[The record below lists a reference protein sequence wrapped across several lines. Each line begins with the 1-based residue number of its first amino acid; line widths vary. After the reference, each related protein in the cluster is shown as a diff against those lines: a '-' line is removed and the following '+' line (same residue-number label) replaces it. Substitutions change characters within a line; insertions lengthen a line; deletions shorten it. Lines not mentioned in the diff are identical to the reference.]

1 MSPCVDPRTIF
12 KGKKV
17 TVMGLGLLGRGLGD
31 TLFLVRCGARVTVT
45 DLKTADQLAPSL
57 KKLEGLPITIHVGG
71 HDEADFVN
79 ADMIL
84 RNADVP
90 RSSKF
95 LKIAAKHDV
104 PIEMDESLFCKNFNG
119 EVVGITG
126 TRGKTTTTT
135 LIHKMLSETRSRVF
149 LAGNIMG
156 QATLPL
162 LESVGKEDTV
172 VLELSSWQL
181 QGFHDAKLSPG
192 AAVFTNIYPDHLN
205 RYADMDEYIHDKKA
219 IFLYQKAAD
228 FCIFNGDQA
237 QTIELAEE
245 APAGKSFFRTEDVPP
260 TWNIRI
266 PGRHNRENVAAA
278 TCLARKMGV
287 PERAIRSTVEAFSGV
302 EHRLQWVGEKNGVG
316 FINDATSTTPVAGCA
331 ALDSTEGKRI
341 LLIAGGSDKKLD
353 LQPFASAAA
362 SRTYKIALLEGDATE
377 DLYSKIATAG
387 GEHKVVGRFGNLE
400 NAVKRLLE
408 EAERGDVVLLSP
420 ACASF
425 GMFRNEFHRGE
436 TFIRVVQEIIDK
448 V

>member
-1 MSPCVDPRTIF
+1 MRPCVDPRKIF

-57 KKLEGLPITIHVGG
+57 KKLVGLPVTIHVGG

-95 LKIAAKHDV
+95 LKIAAEHGV

-135 LIHKMLSETRSRVF
+135 LIHKILSEARSRVF

-162 LESVGKEDTV
+162 LESVGQEDTV

-181 QGFHDAKLSPG
+181 QGFHDAKLSPN

-237 QTIELAEE
+237 QTRELAEE
-245 APAGKSFFRTEDVPP
+245 APAGKSFFSTEDVPP
-260 TWNIRI
+260 TWNIRL

-278 TCLARKMGV
+278 TCLARRMRV
-287 PERAIRSTVEAFSGV
+287 PERAIRSTVEAFRGV
-302 EHRLQWVGEKNGVG
+302 EHRLQWLGEKNGVG

-353 LQPFASAAA
+353 LRPFADAAA
-362 SRTYKIALLEGDATE
+362 SRTYRIALLEGDATE
-377 DLYSKIATAG
+377 DLYGKIASAG